1 VDEFNDKVPSIAR
14 VYDYL
19 LGGKDN
25 FAVDRE
31 LAEKLISI
39 YPPVAEMMSEN
50 RKFVARAVT
59 WAANQGIDQ
68 FIDLGAGL
76 PTAPNTHQTAQAV
89 IPSTRVVYVD
99 NDPVVLSHLNALLVK
114 GGTGVAVLGGDVWQP
129 KAIMSH
135 PTVTR
140 HVDLARPVCAIMA
153 MLLHFTDAATAC
165 ALVRDYSAALAPGS
179 LLVITIGRGEE
190 EVGDRTL
197 SAYNSRGPAGLR
209 NHSPAEFA
217 EFFTGLDIVP
227 PGLGQAQEHRPGWR
241 EMPCSPQR
249 GGLVL
254 VGIGRVPH
262 PPLPLSCADSAL

>member
-1 VDEFNDKVPSIAR
+1 VAEFNPKVPSIAR

-25 FAVDRE
+25 FAADRE
-31 LAEKLISI
+31 LAEKLTSI
-39 YPPVAEMMSEN
+39 YPPVAEMMSAN

-76 PTAPNTHQTAQAV
+76 PTAPNTHETAQAV
-89 IPSTRVVYVD
+89 IPSARVVYVD
-99 NDPVVLSHLNALLVK
+99 NDPVVLTHLNALLAK
-114 GGTGVAVLGGDVWQP
+114 RSPGVTVLDGDVWQP

-153 MLLHFTDAATAC
+153 MLLHFIDAPTAR

-179 LLVITIGRGEE
+179 FLVITIGRGEN

-197 SAYNSRGPAGLR
+197 STYNSQGPAGLR
-209 NHSPAEFA
+209 NHSPAEFG

-227 PGLGQAQEHRPGWR
+227 PGLGQAQEHRPGWP
-241 EMPCSPQR
+241 EMPRSPQR
-249 GGLVL
+249 GGQVL
-254 VGIGRVPH
+254 AGIGCVPG
-262 PPLPLSCADSAL
+262 

>member
-1 VDEFNDKVPSIAR
+1 VPEFNAKVPSIAR

-31 LAEKLISI
+31 MAAKLISI

-59 WAANQGIDQ
+59 WAANEGIDQ

-76 PTAPNTHQTAQAV
+76 PTAPNTHETAQSV
-89 IPSTRVVYVD
+89 IPSAQVVYVD
-99 NDPVVLSHLNALLVK
+99 NDPVVLSHLDALLARH
-114 GGTGVAVLGGDVWQP
+114 TPGVSVLDGDVWQP

-135 PTVTR
+135 PTITR

-153 MLLHFTDAATAC
+153 MLLHFTDASTART
-165 ALVRDYSAALAPGS
+165 LVHDYAGALAPGS
-179 LLVITIGRGEE
+179 LLVITVGRGEN

-197 SAYNSRGPAGLR
+197 SAYNSQGPAGLR

-227 PGLGQAQEHRPGWR
+227 PGLGEAQEHRPGWL
-241 EMPCSPQR
+241 EMPRSPQR
-249 GGLVL
+249 GGQVL
-254 VGIGRVPH
+254 VGIARVPG
-262 PPLPLSCADSAL
+262 

>member
-1 VDEFNDKVPSIAR
+1 MAEFNANVPSIAR

-39 YPPVAEMMSEN
+39 YPRVAEMMSAN
-50 RKFVARAVT
+50 RKFVAKAVT
-59 WAANQGIDQ
+59 WAANQGINQ

-76 PTAPNTHQTAQAV
+76 PTSPNTHEMAQAV
-89 IPSTRVVYVD
+89 IPSARVFYVD
-99 NDPVVLSHLNALLVK
+99 NDPVVLAHLNALLVK
-114 GGTGVAVLGGDVWQP
+114 PGSGVAVLDGDVWQP

-135 PTVTR
+135 PSVAR
-140 HVDLARPVCAIMA
+140 HVDLTRPVCAIMA
-153 MLLHFTDAATAC
+153 MLLHFIDAPAARV
-165 ALVRDYSAALAPGS
+165 LVRDYSAALAPGS
-179 LLVITIGRGEE
+179 FLVITIGRGED

-197 SAYNSRGPAGLR
+197 STYNSQGPSGLR

-227 PGLGQAQEHRPGWR
+227 PGLGQAQEHRPGWP

-249 GGLVL
+249 GGQVL
-254 VGIGRVPH
+254 VGIGRVPG
-262 PPLPLSCADSAL
+262 